1 MQRRARVESPSRK
14 AAVTIKDVAARAG
27 VSTATVSRVLS
38 GIEGAGSQHRRQVI
52 QAVQDLDYHPNRLAR
67 GLRAR
72 QRKLIG
78 VMIPDL
84 QNPFF
89 TGAARGVENVLCE
102 AGYTLL
108 LGHSDGLAE
117 REQTHLGVLRG
128 EGAAGLVLIPGNGP
142 GASYELLRAWD
153 IPVVAVDRAPAGLE
167 VDLVTCANREGARQA
182 VAHLLS
188 LGHREIG
195 LINGPEPFDVARER
209 LAGYQEALSD
219 SGVTV
224 QAPLIV
230 HSDFRQA
237 GGFAAMNT
245 LLDLPSPPRAVLIAN
260 NLMTLGALQAI
271 HERGLRIPED
281 VAVVSF
287 DDMPWAASL
296 RPPITAVAQPAEELG
311 RTAAQLLLER
321 LQDPHRLVRRV
332 ILPTRLVI
340 RASCGA
346 LPAER
351 ASGQAGDPE
360 DDPRRSLIGAE
371 SPAQLQPNCLT

>member
-1 MQRRARVESPSRK
+1 MNRQARVQSFPRRIT
-14 AAVTIKDVAARAG
+14 VTIKDVAARAG

-38 GIEGAGSQHRRQVI
+38 GIEGDGSQFRRQVV
-52 QAVQDLDYHPNRLAR
+52 QAAQDLDYHPNRLAR
-67 GLRAR
+67 GLRLR
-72 QRKLIG
+72 QRELIG

-89 TGAARGVENVLCE
+89 TGTARGVESVLCE

-117 REQTHLGVLRG
+117 RERTHLGVLRG
-128 EGAAGLVLIPGNGP
+128 EGAAGVVLIPGNGP
-142 GASYELLRAWD
+142 GASYELLRTWG
-153 IPVVAVDRAPAGLE
+153 IPVVAVDRAPSGLE
-167 VDLVTCANREGARQA
+167 VDLVTSTNREGARDA

-188 LGHREIG
+188 LGHRDVAF
-195 LINGPEPFDVARER
+195 INGPEAFDVAQKR
-209 LAGYQEALSD
+209 LAGYREALAAA
-219 SGVTV
+219 G
-224 QAPLIV
+224 APQPEAFII

-237 GGFAAMNT
+237 GGCAAMNT
-245 LLDLPSPPRAVLIAN
+245 LLDLASPPRAVLIAN

-287 DDMPWAASL
+287 DDMPWATSL
-296 RPPITAVAQPAEELG
+296 RPPLTAVAQPAEELG
-311 RTAAQLLLER
+311 RTAARLLLER

-332 ILPTRLVI
+332 VLPTRLMV

-346 LPAER
+346 RQPDRAPIAFPSPLP
-351 ASGQAGDPE
+351 SPE
-360 DDPRRSLIGAE
+360 PTTL
-371 SPAQLQPNCLT
+371 LQPSHLT